1 MHEPS
6 LSRWPYELTCAAL
19 SNQASDR
26 CSIPGAID
34 WNLLRFSPLKLS
46 HSSFTQVDRSNFLRL
61 FPRCHQTATPYS
73 SHRATG
79 FFLHGDWTGLP
90 VMEDGVFFFF
100 FSTSF
105 SRQSFSLSCFIQQF
119 HLALSSCL
127 PLSMRAQSGLSV
139 SVCTCCL
146 RHCWHR
152 LMAVP
157 RMKEISIFASFTQ
170 RLKKSYF
177 AFLTLLL
184 LLLRLLLLL
193 LLSLIRHFLRKI
205 TLLLKTGQIW
215 RKCYIALSCP
225 VTVSSVSPI
234 CAFLIFKK
242 LVWLDVS
249 EGHVKVIV

>member
-100 FSTSF
+100 FFHELFPTIVFSLVFHSAVPSCTLFLSASLDESTERPVCLGVHVLSTSLLTPF
-105 SRQSFSLSCFIQQF
+105 DGC
-119 HLALSSCL
+119 
-127 PLSMRAQSGLSV
+127 PLDERN
-139 SVCTCCL
+139 
-146 RHCWHR
+146 
-152 LMAVP
+152 
-157 RMKEISIFASFTQ
+157 
-170 RLKKSYF
+170 
-177 AFLTLLL
+177 
-184 LLLRLLLLL
+184 
-193 LLSLIRHFLRKI
+193 
-205 TLLLKTGQIW
+205 
-215 RKCYIALSCP
+215 
-225 VTVSSVSPI
+225 
-234 CAFLIFKK
+234 
-242 LVWLDVS
+242 
-249 EGHVKVIV
+249 